1 MKYGWLL
8 VIVAI
13 IVALNAPLIG
23 RIAKNNKITRVVLVV
38 ICIILLFTSV
48 LLVVNSL
55 KVL

>member
-13 IVALNAPLIG
+13 IVALNEPLIS

>member
-38 ICIILLFTSV
+38 ICIVLLFTSV

>member
-8 VIVAI
+8 IIVAI
-13 IVALNAPLIG
+13 IVALNAPLVD

-38 ICIILLFTSV
+38 ICIILLFTGV

>member
-13 IVALNAPLIG
+13 IVALNAPLID